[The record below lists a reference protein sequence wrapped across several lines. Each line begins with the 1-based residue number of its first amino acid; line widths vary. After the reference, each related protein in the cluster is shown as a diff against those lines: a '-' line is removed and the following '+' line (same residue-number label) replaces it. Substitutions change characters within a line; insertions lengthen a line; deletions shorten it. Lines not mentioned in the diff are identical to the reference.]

1 MGWIT
6 SRHAI
11 RAALEDHRLGDHH
24 GGTLLLAGKGPRNDD
39 LVSAAKRAG
48 VNVRVVDSRE
58 LRRRAGD
65 SARGA
70 ALNTEDSA
78 TPATPTVDLKT
89 WLEEHASD
97 RESLILALD
106 HITDPHNLGAILR
119 SALLMQVSIVIVPA
133 RRSASTGDTVHR
145 TSAGAS
151 RFVTTTYVTN
161 LRSAIELCR
170 DAGWWLY
177 GADSGGT
184 ALHQTE
190 FAPKSVFVLG
200 AEGKGLSALAR
211 KTCDE
216 VVTIPGEAPPQSGV
230 DSFNVSVAAT
240 VLMYEYRR
248 QRSA

>member
-11 RAALEDHRLGDHH
+11 RAALEDHQR
-24 GGTLLLAGKGPRNDD
+24 GTLLVSGKGARNEE
-39 LVSAAKRAG
+39 LVDAAQRAG
-48 VNVRVVDSRE
+48 VEVRVVDARE

-70 ALNTEDSA
+70 ALNTEKRSPS
-78 TPATPTVDLKT
+78 TVGVVDLKT
-89 WLEEHASD
+89 WLEEHGSD
-97 RESLILALD
+97 RESLIIALD
-106 HITDPHNLGAILR
+106 HVTDPHNLGAILR
-119 SALLMQVSIVIVPA
+119 SALLMQASIVVVPT

-151 RFVTTTYVTN
+151 RYVTTTYVPN

-177 GADSGGT
+177 GADSEG
-184 ALHQTE
+184 ASLHHVE
-190 FAPKSVFVLG
+190 FAAKSVLVLG
-200 AEGKGLSALAR
+200 AEGKGLSPLAR

-216 VVTIPGEAPPQSGV
+216 IVTIPGGAPPESGV
-230 DSFNVSVAAT
+230 DSFNVSVAAG

-248 QRSA
+248 QRSS